1 MFRQSV
7 GLFIVVF
14 VILLSGNCLAECPGG
29 TMPNGFCWPT
39 EGSEKLLGWHGKNES
54 YPGGVHLAQDIRA
67 TEGDDVYAIADGTVL
82 HNSMNIGGY
91 GGVGR
96 SGGGLVVKHKL
107 SSGEEFVAL
116 YAHLK
121 NISAETTV
129 EKGNKIAE
137 IGPYVGGTV
146 HLHFG
151 IRFPFNDDSNR
162 WAGYGYGSD
171 NGFTPPIAF
180 IQNNAPYVNFSDTS
194 KTVEVTVRKVGDAA
208 WYPPNVDCFDA
219 QKWFRVTSTTC
230 YFADRTICFEIMGA
244 CPAF

>member
-1 MFRQSV
+1 MFHQSV
-7 GLFIVVF
+7 CLFIVVF
-14 VILLSGNCLAECPGG
+14 VMLLSESCLAECPGG

-39 EGSEKLLGWHGKNES
+39 EGSAKLLGWHGENES

-67 TEGDDVYAIADGTVL
+67 NEGDDVYAIADGTVL
-82 HNSMNIGGY
+82 HNSMSIGGY

-96 SGGGLVVKHKL
+96 NGGGLIIKHKL

-121 NISAETTV
+121 NISAGTTV

-137 IGPYVGGTV
+137 IGPYLGGTV

-151 IRFPFNDDSNR
+151 IRFPFNDDNNR

-171 NGFTPPIAF
+171 NGFTQPIAF
-180 IQNNAPYVNFSDTS
+180 IQNNAPYVDFSDSS
-194 KTVEVTVRKVGDAA
+194 KTVEATVRKVGDAA
-208 WYPPNVDCFDA
+208 WYPPNVDCLDA
-219 QKWFRVTSTTC
+219 QVWFRVTQTTC
-230 YFADRTICFEIMGA
+230 YSASRSCILIA
-244 CPAF
+244 